1 MVAAAGRGYN
11 AGVMRAEDRERVTV
25 EVACRVLGE
34 KLLLAEK
41 GGPSVDAW
49 IHDTIF
55 EERRRLDRE
64 RGSRKAEESAFYDDA
79 RRRALH
85 ASEEERKAILRRIIE
100 RFVAEIAG
108 NFDPRVYAAATS
120 VVPTGLALLLNALS
134 PRRLLGQFPALPS
147 LSTNVLIRGET
158 ETLRRLDQLGTVILC
173 PTHSSNL
180 DSIVVGWALHRL
192 GLPPYI
198 YGAGLNLFSNP
209 VISFFMHNLGAFKVD
224 RKKTALLYKDV
235 LKEYC
240 TVTLENGYDNLF
252 FPGGTRSRSGAV
264 ESRLKLGLLGC
275 GLRAYQGNLRRKARS
290 PKIFIVPC
298 TLSYQL
304 VLEAETLID
313 DYLKETG
320 KARYIIEDDESA
332 QWRKILDFMSQVV
345 NLDARIFLTISP
357 ALDPFGNR
365 VEADGESYDR
375 RGRRVDVARYVTR
388 GDEVVG
394 DAQRDA
400 EYTRELGE
408 RVIEEFRADNTL
420 QATNIV
426 AFTLFDLLRRKN
438 PGMDLYRLLRTG
450 GLEDSVPFAEA
461 AGAVGRVVARVKD
474 LGEQGKG
481 RLDPR
486 LYGLAPDAVLAD
498 ALRAFGTYHARPAV
512 QRRGDRILSGDMNLL
527 FFYSNRAVGYGL
539 EKAIDEER
547 PAPPPIDPA
556 RRILDGG
563 LVVPKAPT
571 PGLPVA
577 APGASKPR
585 ALAEAEA

>member
-1 MVAAAGRGYN
+1 MEGD
-11 AGVMRAEDRERVTV
+11 MRAEDRERVTV

-34 KLLLAEK
+34 KLAHSEK
-41 GGPSVDAW
+41 GGPSVEAW
-49 IHDTIF
+49 IHDTIY
-55 EERRRLDRE
+55 EEKKRLEREPRGPRRSEAIAR
-64 RGSRKAEESAFYDDA
+64 YDELK
-79 RRRALH
+79 RRSLTS
-85 ASEEERKAILRRIIE
+85 SEQERKAILRGLVE
-100 RFVAEIAG
+100 EFTGEITG
-108 NFDPRVYAAATS
+108 NFDPRVYALATS
-120 VVPTGLALLLNALS
+120 AVPTGLALLLNALS
-134 PRRLLGQFPALPS
+134 PRRLLSQFPALPS

-209 VISFFMHNLGAFKVD
+209 VISYFMHNLGAYKVD
-224 RKKTALLYKDV
+224 RKKSALLYKDV

-275 GLRAYQGNLRRKARS
+275 GLRAYQQNVKRGVKN

-320 KARYIIEDDESA
+320 KARYIIEDDESSE
-332 QWRKILDFMSQVV
+332 WRKVLSFMAQLVSLDE
-345 NLDARIFLTISP
+345 RIYMTISP

-375 RGRRVDVARYVTR
+375 RGRRVDISKYVTR
-388 GDEVVG
+388 DGVVVD

-400 EYTRELGE
+400 EYTRELGD
-408 RVIEEFRADNTL
+408 RVIEEFKADNTL

-426 AFTLFDLLRRKN
+426 AMTLFDTLRRRN
-438 PGMDLYRLLRTG
+438 PGFDLYRLLRTG
-450 GLEDSVPFAEA
+450 GREDSVPWGELA
-461 AGAVGRVVARVKD
+461 AAVGRVVARVKE
-474 LGEQGKG
+474 LSEQGKA

-486 LYGLAPDAVLAD
+486 LYGLSPDAVLSD
-498 ALRAFGTYHARPAV
+498 ALRAFGNYHARPAV
-512 QRRGDRILSGDMNLL
+512 QRRGDRVSSGDMNLL
-527 FFYSNRAVGYGL
+527 FFYSNRALGYGL
-539 EKAIDEER
+539 ESLIDEAR
-547 PAPPPIDPA
+547 PAPPQVDPA

-563 LVVPKAPT
+563 LVVPKSTTPT
-571 PGLPVA
+571 MPATA
-577 APGASKPR
+577 APEKPR
-585 ALAEAEA
+585 ELQGTTS